1 MNGICMKKL
10 LLIGSNAG
18 NAHLRNYLNLVR
30 NYFDEVLVVSDHA
43 VDFAP
48 CEQVSFSLKN
58 PCQVL
63 KSIRQLKII
72 LRDYQPSI
80 IHVHQA
86 NSYAFIAG
94 KANAAKIPLVLTAW
108 GSDVLILPNKSPFHR
123 WLVKKGLQSSQVL
136 TADSKEMVDAIRR
149 LGIKTEV
156 VQANFGVDLDLSVIP
171 SSDRPMVF
179 YSNRMHEPLYRID
192 EIIDGMSEYLHIS
205 DGEMIIA
212 GKGGMTKALQEKV
225 HTLGIANRVRF
236 VGFIDASQNQSFYL
250 GSRFFLS
257 IPQSDGT
264 SISLL
269 EAMAYG
275 CIPIVSD
282 LPSNREWIEDNVNGI
297 ILQKGETLN
306 NAVLRGLQLQASDVI
321 LRNRII
327 IETKATKA
335 VNTKKFTSIYTAILR
350 SATRV

>member
-1 MNGICMKKL
+1 MKKL

-30 NYFDEVLVVSDHA
+30 NYFDEVLVVSDYA

-58 PCQVL
+58 PFQVL
-63 KSIRQLKII
+63 RSIRQLKHII
-72 LRDYQPSI
+72 RDYQPSI

-94 KANAAKIPLVLTAW
+94 KANVSKVPLVLTAW
-108 GSDVLILPNKSPFHR
+108 GSDVLMLPNKSPFHR
-123 WLVKKGLQSSQVL
+123 WLVRKSLQSAQVL
-136 TADSKEMVDAIRR
+136 TADSAEMVDAIRK

-156 VQANFGVDLDLSVIP
+156 VQANFGVDLDLSATP
-171 SSDRPMVF
+171 TSERPMVF
-179 YSNRMHEPLYRID
+179 YSNRMHEPLYRI
-192 EIIDGMSEYLHIS
+192 ETIIEGMAEYLQS
-205 DGEMIIA
+205 GDGELIIA
-212 GKGGMTKALQEKV
+212 GKGSMTKVLQEKV
-225 HTLGIANRVRF
+225 HTLGIVHRVRF
-236 VGFIDASQNQSFYL
+236 VGFIDVSQNQSFYS

-257 IPQSDGT
+257 IPKSDGT

-282 LPSNREWIEDNVNGI
+282 LASNQEWIEDNVNGI

-306 NAVLRGLQLQASDVI
+306 DAILRGLQLQVSDVI
-321 LRNRII
+321 NRNRRI

-335 VNTKKFTSIYTAILR
+335 VNAQTFTTIYTAILR

>member
-1 MNGICMKKL
+1 MNGTCMKKL

-58 PCQVL
+58 PYQVL
-63 KSIRQLKII
+63 KSIRQLKNI

-108 GSDVLILPNKSPFHR
+108 GSDVLLLPNKSPFHR
-123 WLVKKGLQSSQVL
+123 WLVKKGLQSAQVL

-149 LGIKTEV
+149 LGIKTDV

-171 SSDRPMVF
+171 NSERPMVF

-192 EIIDGMSEYLHIS
+192 EIIEGMGEYLQS
-205 DGEMIIA
+205 GDGEMIIA
-212 GKGGMTKALQEKV
+212 GKGSMTEALQEKV
-225 HTLGIANRVRF
+225 HTLGIAHRVRF
-236 VGFIDASQNQSFYL
+236 VGFIDAKQNQAFYL

-257 IPQSDGT
+257 LPQSDGT

-269 EAMAYG
+269 EAMAFG

-306 NAVLRGLQLQASDVI
+306 NAVLRGLQLQASDII
-321 LRNRII
+321 LRNRNIV
-327 IETKATKA
+327 ETKATKA
-335 VNTKKFTSIYTAILR
+335 VNSQKFTLIYDAILR

>member
-1 MNGICMKKL
+1 MKKL

-58 PCQVL
+58 PYQVL
-63 KSIRQLKII
+63 KSIRQLKNI

-123 WLVKKGLQSSQVL
+123 WLVKKGLQSAQVL
-136 TADSKEMVDAIRR
+136 TADSKEMVDAIRK

-171 SSDRPMVF
+171 GSDRPMAF

-192 EIIDGMSEYLHIS
+192 EIIDGMGEYLQS
-205 DGEMIIA
+205 GDGEMIIA
-212 GKGGMTKALQEKV
+212 GKGSMTEALQEKV
-225 HTLGIANRVRF
+225 HTLGIAQRVRF
-236 VGFIDASQNQSFYL
+236 VGYIDASQNQSFYL

-297 ILQKGETLN
+297 ILQKGETLK

-321 LRNRII
+321 LRNRSI

-335 VNTKKFTSIYTAILR
+335 VNTQKYTSIYTAILR

>member
-1 MNGICMKKL
+1 MKKL

-30 NYFDEVLVVSDHA
+30 NYFDEVLVVSDYA

-58 PCQVL
+58 PLHVL
-63 KSIRQLKII
+63 KSIRRLKNI
-72 LRDYQPSI
+72 LRDFQPSI

-94 KANAAKIPLVLTAW
+94 KANVTKIPIVLTAW

-123 WLVKKGLQSSQVL
+123 WLVRKGLQSAQVL
-136 TADSKEMVDAIRR
+136 TADSKDMVDAIRK

-156 VQANFGVDLDLSVIP
+156 VQANFGVDLDLSATP
-171 SSDRPMVF
+171 TSERPMVF
-179 YSNRMHEPLYRID
+179 YSNRMHEPLYRI
-192 EIIDGMSEYLHIS
+192 ETIVEGMAEYLQS
-205 DGEMIIA
+205 GAGEMIIA
-212 GKGGMTKALQEKV
+212 GKGSMTKVLQEKV
-225 HTLGIANRVRF
+225 HTLGIAHRVRF
-236 VGFIDASQNQSFYL
+236 VGFIDAQQNQAFYL
-250 GSRFFLS
+250 RSRFFLS
-257 IPQSDGT
+257 IPVSDGT

-275 CIPIVSD
+275 CIPIVSN

-297 ILQKGETLN
+297 ILQKGETLS
-306 NAVLRGLQLQASDVI
+306 NAVQRGLKLPLPEVI
-321 LRNRII
+321 KRNREII
-327 IETKATKA
+327 VSKATKG
-335 VNTKKFTSIYTAILR
+335 VNARKFTSIYEAIFR
-350 SATRV
+350 SAIRV

>member
-1 MNGICMKKL
+1 MKKL

-30 NYFDEVLVVSDHA
+30 NYFDQVLVVSDHA

-58 PCQVL
+58 PFQVL
-63 KSIRQLKII
+63 KSIRQLKSI
-72 LRDYQPSI
+72 LRDYQPSV

-86 NSYAFIAG
+86 NSYAFITG
-94 KANAAKIPLVLTAW
+94 KANVTKIPMVLTAW
-108 GSDVLILPNKSPFHR
+108 GSDVLMLPNKSPFHR
-123 WLVKKGLQSSQVL
+123 WLVRKGLQSAQVL
-136 TADSKEMVDAIRR
+136 TADSMEMVDAIRK

-156 VQANFGVDLDLSVIP
+156 VQANFGVELELSTVPNIE
-171 SSDRPMVF
+171 RPLVF

-192 EIIDGMSEYLHIS
+192 EIIEGMAEYFQS
-205 DGEMIIA
+205 GDGELIIA
-212 GKGGMTKALQEKV
+212 GKGSMTKVLQEKV
-225 HTLGIANRVRF
+225 HALGIAHRVRF
-236 VGFIDASQNQSFYL
+236 VGYIDALQNQAFYL

-257 IPQSDGT
+257 IPVSDGT

-275 CIPIVSD
+275 CIPIVSN

-297 ILQKGETLN
+297 ICQEGETLSG
-306 NAVLRGLQLQASDVI
+306 AVQRGLKLPVPELI
-321 LRNRII
+321 KKNREII
-327 IETKATKA
+327 VSKATKS
-335 VNTKKFTSIYTAILR
+335 VNADKFTSIYEAIFR
-350 SATRV
+350 SAAKVYR

>member
-1 MNGICMKKL
+1 MKKL

-86 NSYAFIAG
+86 NSYAFIAS

-136 TADSKEMVDAIRR
+136 TAD
-149 LGIKTEV
+149 
-156 VQANFGVDLDLSVIP
+156 QANFGVDLDLSVIP

-225 HTLGIANRVRF
+225 HTLGIANRVHF

-321 LRNRII
+321 LRNRSI

>member
-1 MNGICMKKL
+1 
-10 LLIGSNAG
+10 
-18 NAHLRNYLNLVR
+18 HLRNYLNLVR

-58 PCQVL
+58 PYQVL
-63 KSIRQLKII
+63 KSIRQLKNI

-94 KANAAKIPLVLTAW
+94 KANVTKIPLVLTAW

-123 WLVKKGLQSSQVL
+123 WLVKQGLQSAQVL

-156 VQANFGVDLDLSVIP
+156 VQANFGVDLVLSAVP
-171 SSDRPMVF
+171 SSERPLVF

-192 EIIDGMSEYLHIS
+192 EIIEGMGEYFQSS

-212 GKGGMTKALQEKV
+212 GKGSMTEALQEKV
-225 HTLGIANRVRF
+225 HTLGIAHRVRF
-236 VGFIDASQNQSFYL
+236 VGFIDATQNRALYL

-257 IPQSDGT
+257 LPQSDGT

-275 CIPIVSD
+275 CMPIVSD
-282 LPSNREWIEDNVNGI
+282 LPSNREWVEDNVNGI
-297 ILQKGETLN
+297 ILQKGETLK
-306 NAVLRGLQLQASDVI
+306 NAVLRGIQLQAADVI
-321 LRNRII
+321 LRNRNIVK
-327 IETKATKA
+327 TKATKA
-335 VNTKKFTSIYTAILR
+335 VNSRKFTLIYDAIFR